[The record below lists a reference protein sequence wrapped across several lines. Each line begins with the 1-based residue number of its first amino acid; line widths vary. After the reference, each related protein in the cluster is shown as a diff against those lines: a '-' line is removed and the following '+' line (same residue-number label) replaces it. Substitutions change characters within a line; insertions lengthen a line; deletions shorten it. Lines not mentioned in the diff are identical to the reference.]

1 MIVVTASVCRP
12 MWGRSRLAPSK
23 SATDIDTHGAARVE
37 LIPTFL
43 ATCQANTRSSLEP
56 QHTHRPHI
64 AASFMELSAGSRYHQ
79 FTVNSRSY
87 SYSYSGT
94 MPLSTENIRYLFR
107 HVYTGPR
114 YLFGLITD
122 RP

>member
-64 AASFMELSAGSRYHQ
+64 ADRLWNCQLDLAITNSPSIHDHIHILIAGQCRYQ
-79 FTVNSRSY
+79 LKTYAISSVMS
-87 SYSYSGT
+87 
-94 MPLSTENIRYLFR
+94 IRAHDICL
-107 HVYTGPR
+107 
-114 YLFGLITD
+114 D
-122 RP
+122 